1 MEKSCRKIEEMLV
14 DYTDGQLSPDDSSKV
29 AEHLAQCE
37 ACRKV
42 LEALRKSLDLAG
54 VVWTDGLS
62 ETETIRIPTLRKV
75 RKLSRYHYAA
85 IAASILLVV
94 TASIVWRA
102 LMKPEPTEVTFAEIE
117 RQITE
122 SASAARLLAATELL
136 AEVPDV
142 QPIVDQQYRYIVE
155 TYPETTAA
163 NKAKSK
169 MKIDSERRFENDPH

>member
-1 MEKSCRKIEEMLV
+1 MRKSCREIDEMLV
-14 DYTDGQLSPDDSSKV
+14 DYADGQLSPDDSSQV

-42 LEALRKSLDLAG
+42 LDALQKSLELAG
-54 VVWTDGLS
+54 VIWNDSLI
-62 ETETIRIPTLRKV
+62 ETENIRIPTSQKSKKLPLLR
-75 RKLSRYHYAA
+75 YAA

-94 TASIVWRA
+94 TTSIVWRA
-102 LMKPEPTEVTFAEIE
+102 LVKPEQTEITFAEIE
-117 RQITE
+117 RRITE

-136 AEVPDV
+136 AEVPDA

-163 NKAKSK
+163 KNAKSK
-169 MKIDSERRFENDPH
+169 IK